1 MIYFIIFILLLCIY
15 FLIISTLHFLIIS
28 TLHFLNLGTVTG
40 LTRGVFTVDFSPDNE
55 HVAIAG
61 GDSSIRILKIGK
73 DKN

>member
-1 MIYFIIFILLLCIY
+1 MIQNIYFCYDLFYYIYFITMYLFFNYIY
-15 FLIISTLHFLIIS
+15 TVFF
-28 TLHFLNLGTVTG
+28 LGTVTG

>member
-1 MIYFIIFILLLCIY
+1 MIQNIYFCYDLFYYIYFITMYLFFNYIY
-15 FLIISTLHFLIIS
+15 TVFL
-28 TLHFLNLGTVTG
+28 LGTVTG